1 MAPKDIYLGVA
12 LSDQGV
18 RVVSSL
24 GQRSA
29 ITSERLRDPEDWVEL
44 ATYGV
49 PLPEDHRL
57 LACVAVPSG
66 YPSSGRDEI
75 LKAVRGA
82 GWDAAMIVNAVHAA
96 GRGVARGRRPAGDM
110 AVVVVDG
117 VVSSVGIVR
126 GEPLGL
132 MEHDSVHRIAGR
144 EAREVAVSLRCML
157 KPRGRE
163 EVRALLKNVVVAG
176 EMGEVDR
183 VGRRLFER
191 ELEGLGAG
199 HVTFE
204 LDPFLLAQGAL
215 RIAKEARG
223 QTWRRIRRRWR

>member
-1 MAPKDIYLGVA
+1 M
-12 LSDQGV
+12 
-18 RVVSSL
+18 RVVCSL
-24 GQRSA
+24 GQRHA

-44 ATYGV
+44 ATYGI

-66 YPSSGRDEI
+66 YPAGKREEI
-75 LKAVRGA
+75 LKAARDA
-82 GWDAAMIVNAVHAA
+82 GWDAAMIVNAVRAA
-96 GRGVARGRRPAGDM
+96 GRGLVRSGRETGDM
-110 AVVVVDG
+110 ALVVVDG
-117 VVSSVGIVR
+117 SISSVGIVR
-126 GEPLGL
+126 GKPLGL
-132 MEHDSVHRIAGR
+132 MEHDPVHRIAGR

-157 KPRGRE
+157 KQRGRE

-176 EMGEVDR
+176 EIAEVDR

-191 ELEGLGAG
+191 EFEALGAG

-204 LDPFLLAQGAL
+204 LDPFLLAEGAV